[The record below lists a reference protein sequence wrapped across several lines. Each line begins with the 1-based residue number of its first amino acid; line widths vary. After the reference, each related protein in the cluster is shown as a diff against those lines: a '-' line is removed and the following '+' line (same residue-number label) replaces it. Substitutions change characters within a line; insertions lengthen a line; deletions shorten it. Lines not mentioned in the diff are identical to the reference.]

1 MANDKLFNGYFKGK
15 KVLVTGHTGFKGSWL
30 SIWLLQLGAEVI
42 GYALGPNTP
51 KDNFVLSGLSQKITD
66 IRADVRDYGTLEK
79 VLMKHKP
86 DIIFHLAAQALVRT
100 SYKLP
105 AETFDTNI
113 MGSVNILEAF
123 RNSPDAKSLVII
135 TSDKCYENQEWV
147 WGYRESDRIGGRDP
161 YSASKGAAEIVS
173 SSYIRSFFNPENYSK
188 HGKAVATVR
197 AGNVLGGGDWA
208 RDRIMADCINAL
220 ESRKPVKVRNPKYM
234 RPWQHVLEPLSGYM
248 LAAARLHDN
257 PQRFSGAWNFG
268 PHHSSIV
275 EVGRI
280 ADLVIE
286 YYGKGSWEDV
296 SNSDNPHEA
305 NLLSLDISKAM
316 QELKWQPALD
326 IRDTI
331 KFTVDW
337 YRQYR
342 NVDVYS
348 FCKNQIEEFT
358 GKARWGNQ

>member
-42 GYALGPNTP
+42 GYALDP
-51 KDNFVLSGLSQKITD
+51 KTSRDNFVLSKLSQKMTD
-66 IRADVRDYGTLEK
+66 VRADVRDYGKLEEV
-79 VLMKHKP
+79 VLKYKP
-86 DIIFHLAAQALVRT
+86 DIIFHLAAQALVRQ
-100 SYKLP
+100 SYEMP
-105 AETFDTNI
+105 AETFDTNV
-113 MGSVNILEAF
+113 MGTVNILEAF

-135 TSDKCYENQEWV
+135 TSDKCYENNEWV
-147 WGYRESDRIGGRDP
+147 WGYRENDRVGGRDP

-173 SSYIRSFFNPENYSK
+173 SSYIRSFFNPVDYQN

-208 RDRIMADCINAL
+208 KDRIMTDCMNAL
-220 ESRKPVKVRNPKYM
+220 ENGEPIKVRNPKYT

-248 LAAARLHDN
+248 LLAAKLHDD
-257 PQRFSGAWNFG
+257 PKRFSGAWNFG
-268 PHHSSIV
+268 PHYSSIV
-275 EVGRI
+275 EVSMI
-280 ADLVIE
+280 AGLVIKF
-286 YYGKGSWEDV
+286 YGKGSWEDV
-296 SNSDNPHEA
+296 SNPDNVHEA
-305 NLLSLDISKAM
+305 NLLSLDISRAK
-316 QELKWQPALD
+316 QELDWKPTLD

-337 YRQYR
+337 YRHYN

-348 FCKNQIEEFT
+348 FCIDQINEFT
-358 GKARWGNQ
+358 DKVNWGL